1 MLSPT
6 PRNFQKSSKQ
16 RILNPMIGP
25 QENSIRGTK
34 SSPKVSP
41 NLPDKRGAS
50 RAQILDM
57 IKQIQPAFMSINV
70 HTIV

>member
-1 MLSPT
+1 
-6 PRNFQKSSKQ
+6 
-16 RILNPMIGP
+16 MIGP